1 MEQSRLASGVV
12 WSIPIT
18 LPVTKEKA
26 SILQPGDEVKLVY
39 GDEVYGVI
47 EVADIYEPN
56 KRKEALLV
64 YGTEDLAHPGVQKL
78 FDRPAIYVGGK
89 ITLIKRLTQKFPAY
103 SFDPVETRQLFA
115 DKGWKTIVG
124 FQTRNPVHRHMNIFK
139 RQHLKRLMG
148 YF

>member
-1 MEQSRLASGVV
+1 MAQSRLASGVV

-78 FDRPAIYVGGK
+78 LIVLPFMLEGK
-89 ITLIKRLTQKFPAY
+89 LR
-103 SFDPVETRQLFA
+103 
-115 DKGWKTIVG
+115 
-124 FQTRNPVHRHMNIFK
+124 
-139 RQHLKRLMG
+139 
-148 YF
+148 